1 MLETKNTVTEMKNAS
16 DRLISSR
23 DMGYVWSERVPHKF
37 MFLLQG
43 DLSTQGSNS
52 SLLHWPM
59 NSSPLHHLEAPYNYY
74 YSTTSFA
81 LCRNANN
88 HLIIHYE
95 MSIPFSCIFT
105 LANPSL
111 TSSLFIQHVQSISY
125 VCIRHHV
132 KCCLLNNV
140 GLWGH

>member
-1 MLETKNTVTEMKNAS
+1 MEILKRTKKEVLETKNTVTEMKNAS

-59 NSSPLHHLEAPYNYY
+59 NSSPLHHLEAPYK
-74 YSTTSFA
+74 
-81 LCRNANN
+81 L
-88 HLIIHYE
+88 
-95 MSIPFSCIFT
+95 PT
-105 LANPSL
+105 LGYFVTAAKTN
-111 TSSLFIQHVQSISY
+111 
-125 VCIRHHV
+125 
-132 KCCLLNNV
+132 
-140 GLWGH
+140 